1 MVSRFV
7 TRIWSFVFLEKE
19 CKEVLKKRIATEAA
33 IVFTTYNSGRL
44 IALRDQLVRRRDRL
58 RMRAAADAN
67 IDIDFLPPPPP
78 PVTPNTNNDGNGGG
92 QEGWVE
98 FEQLPVVG
106 AQDPQQ
112 NAEGEAEDEMDQVD

>member
-1 MVSRFV
+1 
-7 TRIWSFVFLEKE
+7 
-19 CKEVLKKRIATEAA
+19 
-33 IVFTTYNSGRL
+33 
-44 IALRDQLVRRRDRL
+44 
-58 RMRAAADAN
+58 MRAAADAN

-78 PVTPNTNNDGNGGG
+78 PVTPNTNNDGNWGG

-98 FEQLPVVG
+98 FEQLPVVV